1 MGLAHRYAVRPETH
15 SRIFSDLMKL
25 FLKMPFPPL
34 ARTLPVRWAAR
45 CRAALWG
52 AGIGLALLLGSGC
65 DSGPKERRLLNV
77 SYDPTREFYAD
88 FNREFCAYWQQAKG
102 ETVHVSQSHGGSGK
116 QARSVRFG
124 LPADVVTLALEP
136 DIDFLAKESKRLPE
150 NWIEK
155 FPFRSAPYTSTIVF
169 LVRKGNPKQIQDWGD
184 LEKPG
189 IQVITPNPKTGGG
202 ARWNYLAAWAWA
214 ELELG
219 GNPPRLREYIR
230 KVLANVPVWDSGA
243 RGAANT
249 FAQRGI
255 GDVLI
260 TWENEAFLLLR
271 EQKDAGFEMVMPSV
285 SLLARPPVAVVE
297 ENARRRGNLDLAQE
311 YLQYLYSPTGQRLA
325 ARHFFRPTVPEQA
338 DAADMERFQKVE
350 LLTVEKIFGGWER
363 AQKMHFAEGGSFDQ
377 LNRR

>member
-1 MGLAHRYAVRPETH
+1 MRTFPSFSAH
-15 SRIFSDLMKL
+15 
-25 FLKMPFPPL
+25 
-34 ARTLPVRWAAR
+34 AAR
-45 CRAALWG
+45 PVASVPRARRRVVV
-52 AGIGLALLLGSGC
+52 LLLCAVSVFLGGC
-65 DSGPKERRLLNV
+65 DGGKKERHLLNV
-77 SYDPTREFYAD
+77 SYDPTREFYSE
-88 FNREFCAYWQQAKG
+88 FNKEFCAYWQRSKG
-102 ETVHVSQSHGGSGK
+102 ETVRISQSHGGSGK

-136 DIDFLAKESKRLPE
+136 DIDFIAKEGRRLPE
-150 NWIEK
+150 DWIQK
-155 FPFRSAPYTSTIVF
+155 FPYRSTPFTSTIVF
-169 LVRKGNPKQIQDWGD
+169 LVRKGNPRQILDWAD

-214 ELELG
+214 ERELG

-230 KVLANVPVWDSGA
+230 RVLANVPVWDSGA

-271 EQKDAGFEMVMPSV
+271 ESGADAFELVMPSV
-285 SLLARPPVAVVE
+285 SLVARPPVAVVE
-297 ENARRRGNLDLAQE
+297 ENAKRRGTLDLATE
-311 YLQYLYSPTGQRLA
+311 YLQFLYSPAGQRLA
-325 ARHFFRPTVPEQA
+325 ARHFYRPAFPEHA
-338 DAADMERFQKVE
+338 DPADMERFQKAE
-350 LLTVEKIFGGWER
+350 LITLESIFGSWEK
-363 AQKMHFAEGGSFDQ
+363 AQKTHFSNGGTFDQ